1 MIPIRIQRKR
11 TKGFRLQEQS
21 PDGAPVVSVARPGKW
36 SNPFKSVGDQIF
48 IHAGYRRIILDPW
61 VFVCGGN
68 VSDAARL
75 FELTCEG
82 ATNTILREY
91 GVIHHVM
98 YDIHYHME
106 RLRLLPFHELK
117 GKHIACFCAVGEPC
131 HGDYILKRS
140 NQ

>member
-1 MIPIRIQRKR
+1 MSNPIRIQRKR

-36 SNPFKSVGDQIF
+36 GNPFRCVGNE
-48 IHAGYRRIILDPW
+48 IIVESKNIYFPH
-61 VFVCGGN
+61 FKKVCIGDN
-68 VSDAARL
+68 AEAASL

-82 ATNTILREY
+82 ATNTIAREY
-91 GVIHHVM
+91 GVSHAVMMDIHH
-98 YDIHYHME
+98 HME

-131 HGDYILKRS
+131 HGDYILKRA
-140 NQ
+140 NK